1 MATERYLSI
10 HEVLAEVNARLRAYG
25 LIQDESQELTRRTFQ
40 YYRSRDLL
48 PDPEGVGPK
57 ARYPWSV
64 LHRVVAIRRLQKER
78 PELSLDMI
86 ATILAAISEKTIM
99 AVAAG
104 KEPLVIGDVEMR
116 EALLSSAGEFGGDEA
131 GDEQNPFGRAG
142 MTGDDLEPPDVRLA
156 RSSARAK
163 YARRMSAPKKLAS
176 RADSETFQRIPL
188 TDDVELNVRRRL
200 SRKQLEQ
207 LGIIGELIKSILKGG
222 DK

>member
-86 ATILAAISEKTIM
+86 ATILAAIPEKTIM

-104 KEPLVIGDVEMR
+104 EEPLVIRDVEMR
-116 EALLSSAGEFGGDEA
+116 EALLDSAGEFGGEAVADER
-131 GDEQNPFGRAG
+131 NPFERAG
-142 MTGDDLEPPDVRLA
+142 MTGDDLMPTRVKADRSSEPPEYVRRMRDAVRLGKT
-156 RSSARAK
+156 RER
-163 YARRMSAPKKLAS
+163 
-176 RADSETFQRIPL
+176 ETFQRIPL
-188 TDDVELNVRRRL
+188 TDDVEPVPPKARVY
-200 SRKQLEQ
+200 
-207 LGIIGELIKSILKGG
+207 
-222 DK
+222 